1 MATYEWLV
9 YKDKKI
15 LHMEI
20 TLNNVE
26 DLKKRVATIEPV
38 VEKEPPKSI
47 LCICNLTG
55 GMVNPEITQT
65 LTNFMK
71 HNEPYMKV
79 TAITG
84 IEGPQHAIF
93 KVVSMLTDRK
103 NFVLKESRE
112 EALNWLIE
120 QK

>member
-1 MATYEWLV
+1 MPAYEWIKL
-9 YKDKKI
+9 KNKKI

-20 TLNNVE
+20 ALNNAE
-26 DLKKRVATIEPV
+26 DLKKRIAAIEPI

-55 GMVNPEITQT
+55 GMVNPDMIQI

-71 HNEPYMKV
+71 HNEPYMKL
-79 TAITG
+79 TALTG
-84 IEGPQHAIF
+84 IEGPQHVLF
-93 KVVSMLTDRK
+93 KAVTMLTDRD
-103 NFVLKESRE
+103 NFVIKESKE
-112 EALNWLIE
+112 EALNWLNE